1 MAGEVR
7 RELLP
12 GGLQVF
18 TEQVPSSRTFSVG
31 FFIPVGSRH
40 ETPRLNGASHFLEHL
55 LFKGTQLRSAE
66 EISSTV
72 ESVGGDLNA
81 YTAKEHTCFY
91 ARVLD
96 ADAPMA
102 TDVLTDMMTS
112 SLLRSDDI
120 VAERAVILDEI
131 AMHAD
136 DPGEVAQELIMAALF
151 GPQGLGA
158 PVIGSA
164 ASIEAL
170 SRPQVVRHWRR
181 HYRPDAMVVA
191 ATGRVDHERL
201 VEQLAELAPATGS
214 ADDSPRRPP
223 RPSAG
228 PPTGGELITV
238 GRPMEQSTAVLAFPG
253 GGVFDSRRYPLGL
266 LSVIVGGGMSSR
278 LFVEV
283 RERRG
288 LTYGIDA
295 GESAYTDAGLWSV
308 DWQCAP
314 ERLLE
319 ITALVR
325 SILLEVAEHGVTDEE
340 LNRAKGQLRGQTMLA
355 YEGPVHR
362 MSRLGG
368 NALIG
373 DDRTL
378 DDVIEGYQAVTGE
391 QIRAVAA
398 EIFGRRPVM
407 AVVGPRMATRRLR
420 RLLADW

>member
-1 MAGEVR
+1 M
-7 RELLP
+7 
-12 GGLQVF
+12 
-18 TEQVPSSRTFSVG
+18 
-31 FFIPVGSRH
+31 
-40 ETPRLNGASHFLEHL
+40 
-55 LFKGTQLRSAE
+55 
-66 EISSTV
+66 
-72 ESVGGDLNA
+72 GGDLNA

-201 VEQLAELAPATGS
+201 VEQLAELARATGS
-214 ADDSPRRPP
+214 ADDCADDRPGRAPAPDRRRADHRRSTDGAVHRRAGVPRRW
-223 RPSAG
+223 R
-228 PPTGGELITV
+228 L
-238 GRPMEQSTAVLAFPG
+238 R
-253 GGVFDSRRYPLGL
+253 SRRYPLGL

-325 SILLEVAEHGVTDEE
+325 SILLEVAEHGVTDGE